1 MHLTPS
7 AYALLGL
14 TAIVAGLVAIVIFA
28 VLRFSAAARD
38 TRRALRGGGGET
50 ALLSAALQ
58 EAVTKLKARERATA
72 ARADASERLSGEI
85 ISSLTAGLLVIGL
98 HGEVRILN
106 PAGLR
111 MLDLPES
118 LRPEAYQRAPREQP
132 LMDVI
137 DECLKDRSSIVRREV
152 VLPDAGQGVTHL
164 GVSVSPLFDPQGEP
178 QGAICLF
185 TDLTAV
191 KDLEEQLRLKESL
204 ATVGEL
210 TAGIAH
216 EFRNG
221 LATIQGY
228 SKLFDLSALP
238 ASYRPYVEGIRS
250 ETESLSQVVTNF
262 LNFAR
267 PARLTLTE
275 VDARAICERAAE
287 EIRPDARALGGD
299 VDVRGDFGVIEGD
312 EVLLRQAFSNLLRN
326 AFEACTGAAEPPRI
340 VIQSEIDPALKLS
353 RIAVNDNGPGIA
365 PALRERVFRPF
376 FTSKRSGTGLGLALV
391 QKIIVFHN
399 GRIVVG
405 ASPAGGASL
414 QITLPIPGSEPSR
427 AASAASKSV
436 TKGNET
442 AS

>member
-1 MHLTPS
+1 MQLTPS
-7 AYALLGL
+7 AYTFLGL
-14 TAIVAGLVAIVIFA
+14 TALVAGLVAVLAFA
-28 VLRFSAAARD
+28 LLRFSAAAAD
-38 TRRALRGGGGET
+38 TRRNLRGRGAET

-58 EAVTKLKARERATA
+58 EAVTKLKAQERATA

-85 ISSLTAGLLVIGL
+85 ISSLTAGLLVVGL

-118 LRPEAYQRAPREQP
+118 LRPEAYQRSPREQP
-132 LMDVI
+132 LLDVI
-137 DECLKDRSSIVRREV
+137 DECLTRGVAIVRRAV
-152 VLPDAGQGVTHL
+152 VLPEAGHGVTHL
-164 GVSVSPLFDPQGEP
+164 GVSVSPLSDAQG
-178 QGAICLF
+178 QLHGAICLF

-228 SKLFDLSALP
+228 SKLFDLPALP

-267 PARLTLTE
+267 PAQLTLTE
-275 VDARAICERAAE
+275 VDLRAICERAAE

-299 VDVRGDFGVIEGD
+299 VEVRGDFGVIEGD

-326 AFEACTGAAEPPRI
+326 ALEACSGADGPPRI
-340 VIQSEIDPALKLS
+340 AIQSELDLAAKVS
-353 RIAVNDNGPGIA
+353 RIGVTDNGPGVPA
-365 PALRERVFRPF
+365 ALRERVFQPF
-376 FTSKRSGTGLGLALV
+376 FTMKRNGTGLGLALV

-399 GRIVVG
+399 GRIAV
-405 ASPAGGASL
+405 ATAPQGGASF
-414 QITLPIPGSEPSR
+414 QITLPLAG
-427 AASAASKSV
+427 
-436 TKGNET
+436 
-442 AS
+442 

>member
-7 AYALLGL
+7 AYTLLGL
-14 TAIVAGLVAIVIFA
+14 TALVAVLVAVLTFA
-28 VLRFSAAARD
+28 LLRFSAAAAD
-38 TRRALRGGGGET
+38 TRRNKRGEGAET

-58 EAVTKLKARERATA
+58 EAVIKLKAQERATA

-85 ISSLTAGLLVIGL
+85 ISSLTAGLLVAGVN
-98 HGEVRILN
+98 GEVRILN

-118 LRPEAYQRAPREQP
+118 LRPEAYRRRPREQP

-137 DECLKDRSSIVRREV
+137 DECLKHHGSIVRRAV
-152 VLPDAGQGVTHL
+152 VLPEAGQGVTHL
-164 GVSVSPLFDPQGEP
+164 GVSVSPLFDPQGQP
-178 QGAICLF
+178 HGAICLF
-185 TDLTAV
+185 TDLTAI

-204 ATVGEL
+204 AVVGEL

-250 ETESLSQVVTNF
+250 ETESLSQGVTNF

-267 PARLTLTE
+267 PAQLTLTD
-275 VDARAICERAAE
+275 VDLRAICERAAE

-299 VDVRGDFGVIEGD
+299 VDVRGDFGVIDGD

-326 AFEACTGAAEPPRI
+326 ALEACAGAAEPPRI
-340 VIQSEIDPALKLS
+340 AIQSDSDPSSKLW
-353 RIAVNDNGPGIA
+353 RISVNDNGPGIA
-365 PALRERVFRPF
+365 PALRDRVFRPF
-376 FTSKRSGTGLGLALV
+376 FTSKRNGTGLGLALV
-391 QKIIVFHN
+391 QKVIVFHN

-405 ASPAGGASL
+405 ASPEGGASL
-414 QITLPIPGSEPSR
+414 QITLPIRG
-427 AASAASKSV
+427 
-436 TKGNET
+436 
-442 AS
+442 

>member
-1 MHLTPS
+1 MSLTPS
-7 AYALLGL
+7 AYLLLGL

-28 VLRFSAAARD
+28 LLRFSAAARD
-38 TRRALRGGGGET
+38 TRRTLRGGGAET

-58 EAVTKLKARERATA
+58 EAVTKLKAQERATA
-72 ARADASERLSGEI
+72 ARAEASERLSGEI
-85 ISSLTAGLLVIGL
+85 ISSLTAGLLVVGL
-98 HGEVRILN
+98 RGETRILN

-111 MLDLPES
+111 MLDLPDT
-118 LRPEAYQRAPREQP
+118 LQPEEYRRSPREQP
-132 LMDVI
+132 LHDVI
-137 DECLKDRSSIVRREV
+137 GECLTRGSSIVRRAV
-152 VLPDAGQGVTHL
+152 VLPEAGDGVTHL
-164 GVSVSPLFDPQGEP
+164 GVSVSPLSDQHGRLH
-178 QGAICLF
+178 GAICLF

-210 TAGIAH
+210 TVGIAH

-221 LATIQGY
+221 LATILGY
-228 SKLFDLSALP
+228 SKLFDLNALP
-238 ASYRPYVEGIRS
+238 ASYWPYVEGIRS

-267 PARLTLTE
+267 PAQLTLTD
-275 VDARAICERAAE
+275 VDLRAICERAAE
-287 EIRPDARALGGD
+287 EVRQDARALGGD

-326 AFEACTGAAEPPRI
+326 ALEACTGTAGAPRI
-340 VIQSEIDPALKLS
+340 VVQAEIDPVLKLF

-376 FTSKRSGTGLGLALV
+376 FTSKRNGTGLGLALV

-399 GRIVVG
+399 GRVVAG
-405 ASPAGGASL
+405 VSPTGGASL
-414 QITLPIPGSEPSR
+414 QVTLPI
-427 AASAASKSV
+427 AS
-436 TKGNET
+436 
-442 AS
+442 